1 MISGYVKKEYS
12 SVDAAYLA
20 GIIDGEGS
28 IYIGCY
34 SVNKKT
40 GAPHYQ
46 TKIEVS
52 NTSEELVDWLIKTF
66 GGNKT
71 FYSAKQTPKN
81 SRRAVHR
88 WTIWSDH
95 VAHMCEI
102 MLPYLIIKKRQA
114 EIMIEMR
121 NTYNR
126 DHHPRGVQGM
136 QPLEQ
141 SVLDHRAR
149 LYHEIKSLHIRNRNN
164 PIN

>member
-1 MISGYVKKEYS
+1 MNSCIRKEYTS
-12 SVDAAYLA
+12 TQAAYLA

-34 SVNKKT
+34 SRNPKT

-52 NTSEELVDWLIKTF
+52 NTSEILINWLINTF

-71 FYSAKQTPKN
+71 YYSPKQTPKN

-88 WTIWSDH
+88 WSIWSDH

-102 MLPYLIIKKRQA
+102 MLPYLVIKKREA

-121 NTYNR
+121 STYNR
-126 DHHPRGVQGM
+126 DHHPKGIQGM
-136 QPLEQ
+136 QALGKD
-141 SVLDHRAR
+141 VLDHREA
-149 LYHEIKSLHIRNRNN
+149 LYYEIKSLHIRNRNN
-164 PIN
+164 PKT